1 LVQNANRTEETDLE
15 IEDDFEAKR
24 AAAIAALERDGVP
37 AAPIHVVMALI
48 DRLAAGDES

>member
-1 LVQNANRTEETDLE
+1 MQNANRTEETDRKV
-15 IEDDFEAKR
+15 EADPEATR

-48 DRLAAGDES
+48 DRLAAGDTP